1 VTLQQ
6 QVATNLVFTY
16 VTALDNANT
25 QVIRI
30 EWSMTPQW
38 SAAANRDENGLFSI
52 NLQYKKEFR

>member
-1 VTLQQ
+1 
-6 QVATNLVFTY
+6 
-16 VTALDNANT
+16 LDNANT